1 MGFVV
6 VVLIAVAII
15 SGLLVLWKGNVTQ
28 KVAIAQISVS
38 GYPELRQTEID
49 AARQLTQY
57 QVLNDAER
65 TYQIP
70 LDQAQQLMINEAQTG
85 GSARQTSTELPGLY
99 R

>member
-1 MGFVV
+1 
-6 VVLIAVAII
+6 
-15 SGLLVLWKGNVTQ
+15 VTQ
-28 KVAIAQISVS
+28 QVAVSQISVS

-65 TYQIP
+65 IYQIP
-70 LDQAQQLMINEAQTG
+70 LEQAQRLMINEAETG
-85 GSARQTSTELPGLY
+85 ASTRQTSSELPLLY